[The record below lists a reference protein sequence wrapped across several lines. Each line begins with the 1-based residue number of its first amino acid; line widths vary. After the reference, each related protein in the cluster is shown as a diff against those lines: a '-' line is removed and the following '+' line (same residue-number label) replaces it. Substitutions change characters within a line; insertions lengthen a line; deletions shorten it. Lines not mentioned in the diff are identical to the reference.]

1 VSHDPLRCVVC
12 DTRFVTDPW
21 RERPLIPAVTYPDV
35 CGIACKLNALE
46 PPRVLSN
53 GGSWALYE
61 LYAALVT
68 GPRELDR
75 DRGDARQERAA
86 ATAERAR
93 LLDIIE
99 RQGEQVKLLTDQRDD
114 AAAERRRRWWWFW
127 GGRSP

>member
-1 VSHDPLRCVVC
+1 MSHDPLRCVVC
-12 DTRFVTDPW
+12 DTRFVTDPR

-68 GPRELDR
+68 GPRYQPGTKHSKIEILHPS
-75 DRGDARQERAA
+75 EFYHRACRSSSLFSA
-86 ATAERAR
+86 
-93 LLDIIE
+93 
-99 RQGEQVKLLTDQRDD
+99 QVHEEMNGT
-114 AAAERRRRWWWFW
+114 
-127 GGRSP
+127 